1 MHNRT
6 KKKPKTHNRKPIL
19 EVDKKKCSNTKN
31 KGENKNY
38 SPKKSINNIDT
49 KNQRRR
55 REKHTKP
62 KKKKR
67 ETHKTKKKKK
77 KRETHR
83 SMTEKST

>member
-6 KKKPKTHNRKPIL
+6 KKEKPKTHNRKPIL

-38 SPKKSINNIDT
+38 SPEKSINCINT

-62 KKKKR
+62 N
-67 ETHKTKKKKK
+67 KK

-83 SMTEKST
+83 STPEKST